1 MEQIL
6 EESMVKQA
14 SGSQAEENHR
24 AVVLLVGRGLGQMA
38 PPSYST
44 EDGPMPLGWRG
55 GSAIARL
62 LLQVTSVGCL
72 SCEIL
77 DWQGGQLGIVF

>member
-6 EESMVKQA
+6 EESMVEKA
-14 SGSQAEENHR
+14 SGSQAEANHR

-44 EDGPMPLGWRG
+44 EAGPMPLGWRG

-62 LLQVTSVGCL
+62 SFQVTSAGCL

-77 DWQGGQLGIVF
+77 DWQGDSWG